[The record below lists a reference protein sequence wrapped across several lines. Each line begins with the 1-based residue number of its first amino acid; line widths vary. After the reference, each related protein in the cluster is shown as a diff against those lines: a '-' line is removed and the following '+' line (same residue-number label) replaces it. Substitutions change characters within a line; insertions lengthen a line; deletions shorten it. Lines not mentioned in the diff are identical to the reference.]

1 MKQKINVLVIED
13 NEYYN
18 SLILNAL
25 RQSIHFVQ
33 SKMKYQMVLHS
44 FIDSSHFMKQIESHE
59 FIENNV
65 IAFVDQYM
73 GNGISGSQII
83 KQLKNENSNTF
94 AVLLS
99 QSPDIEERSTQNNY
113 DFCVIKDTFAPTLCR
128 LYLDQF
134 IENKFL

>member
-113 DFCVIKDTFAPTLCR
+113 DFCVIKDTFAPALCR
-128 LYLDQF
+128 LFLDQF